1 MIDALSIVGNESTT
15 SSSSEEKTILTK
27 FGVENF
33 RTMMVTSGKEN
44 GENLL
49 DHYVTEI
56 IADCKLVHE
65 EFILIED
72 FAQYLMSK

>member
-1 MIDALSIVGNESTT
+1 MIT
-15 SSSSEEKTILTK
+15 S
-27 FGVENF
+27 N
-33 RTMMVTSGKEN
+33 KET

-65 EFILIED
+65 EQILIED
-72 FAQYLMSK
+72 FA